1 MNSFRFV
8 NLYLL
13 QVFRGSMLLRRWLP
27 FLKEM
32 QIQEVQT
39 GMNIHVITMTNL
51 WYKCTS
57 TNKSNWSGV
66 CIYWH
71 ILCTFQPP
79 NTAAPKLGMHQQNWT
94 SGGRDHDNTRPL
106 RVKVTH
112 ILDPTLEVSA
122 GRREPSTCNFLP
134 RPRPSFVMESA
145 LICCRQ
151 ITRHRQVITL
161 YWAMTGPA
169 SWGTKTTQSLPL
181 VSYCQPRSLQT
192 WSFRR
197 IGCTSWTLQRTAA
210 SLKKETVVGHL
221 TDLWHVFAIFVAFVI
236 WSENFFNISYIKGEW
251 KALQRRNQT
260 ICVRLDVSKVGPCII
275 SISCHWHTHT

>member
-122 GRREPSTCNFLP
+122 AGSCCWP
-134 RPRPSFVMESA
+134 R
-145 LICCRQ
+145 
-151 ITRHRQVITL
+151 
-161 YWAMTGPA
+161 
-169 SWGTKTTQSLPL
+169 LPL
-181 VSYCQPRSLQT
+181 VI
-192 WSFRR
+192 SFQGRA
-197 IGCTSWTLQRTAA
+197 Q
-210 SLKKETVVGHL
+210 V
-221 TDLWHVFAIFVAFVI
+221 LWWKVHWFVAAK
-236 WSENFFNISYIKGEW
+236 SRGTGK
-251 KALQRRNQT
+251 
-260 ICVRLDVSKVGPCII
+260 
-275 SISCHWHTHT
+275 